1 MEQSNVTIESLLEQ
15 GQDLC
20 SLPEIY
26 IRISEMLD
34 NPRATAPQ
42 IGETVQ
48 TDPAIS
54 SRILKMVNS
63 AYYGIP
69 NKVSSISKAI
79 IILGRERLKQILIGS
94 VLGSIFTSIN
104 NEAFSM
110 QSFWEHSIKTAI
122 IAREL
127 ANQGHDIE
135 EPDVMFTAGLLHDI
149 GRLIIA
155 DNLPDIN
162 RQIDELTERNR
173 IDRAQAEFQ
182 LLGFTHAEL
191 GAALMRKWG
200 FPDLLVSCTADHH
213 GSEHSGEFAQA
224 ARLVYLSNQLSQ
236 HVPPIDE
243 NETLDILSNIPRWE
257 TANRLPGQI
266 SIACQLADDLVFEVM
281 ESLGMVNME
290 ISAD

>member
-1 MEQSNVTIESLLEQ
+1 MQQSKITIESLIEQ

-26 IRISEMLD
+26 IRVSEMLD
-34 NPRATAPQ
+34 NPTATAPQ

-63 AYYGIP
+63 AYYGLP
-69 NKVSSISKAI
+69 NQVSSISKAI

-104 NEAFSM
+104 NDGFSM
-110 QSFWEHSIKTAI
+110 TTFWQHSIKTAI

-127 ANQGHDIE
+127 ALQGDDIDE
-135 EPDVMFTAGLLHDI
+135 QDAMFTAGLLHDI

-155 DNLPDIN
+155 DTLPDIN
-162 RQIDELTERNR
+162 IQIDELAERKR
-173 IDRAQAEFQ
+173 LDRAEAESQ
-182 LLGFTHAEL
+182 ILGFTHADL

-200 FPDLLVSCTADHH
+200 FPELLICCTGDHH
-213 GSEHSGEFAQA
+213 RPEHTGEYAQP
-224 ARLVYLSNQLSQ
+224 ARMIYLSNQLSQ
-236 HVPPIDE
+236 YVPPIDE
-243 NETLDILSNIPRWE
+243 NETRDMLSRIPHWE
-257 TANRLPGQI
+257 SAARQPAQI
-266 SIACQLADDLVFEVM
+266 SIACQLADDLVFDVM
-281 ESLGMVNME
+281 DSLGMVNME

>member
-1 MEQSNVTIESLLEQ
+1 MKHSNITIESLIEQ

-26 IRISEMLD
+26 IRVSEMLD
-34 NPRATAPQ
+34 NPSATAPQ

-63 AYYGIP
+63 AYYGLP
-69 NKVSSISKAI
+69 NQVSSISKAI

-94 VLGSIFTSIN
+94 VLGGIFTSIN

-110 QSFWEHSIKTAI
+110 SKFWQHSIKTAI

-127 ANQGHDIE
+127 AIQGNDVE
-135 EPDVMFTAGLLHDI
+135 EQDAMFTAGLLHDI

-155 DNLPDIN
+155 DNLPEIN
-162 RQIDELTERNR
+162 IEIDELAERSR
-173 IDRAQAEFQ
+173 IDRAQAEYQ
-182 LLGFTHAEL
+182 IIGFTHADL
-191 GAALMRKWG
+191 GAALMRQWG
-200 FPDLLVSCTADHH
+200 FPELLIYCTGEHH
-213 GSEHSGEFAQA
+213 GSEHTGEFAQA

-236 HVPPIDE
+236 YIPPIDE
-243 NETLDILSNIPRWE
+243 NETLEMLSKIPHWE
-257 TANRLPGQI
+257 NAARLPGQI
-266 SIACQLADDLVFEVM
+266 SIACQLADDLVFDVM
-281 ESLGMVNME
+281 DSLGMVNME

>member
-1 MEQSNVTIESLLEQ
+1 MQQCNITIESLLER

-26 IRISEMLD
+26 IRVSEMLD

-63 AYYGIP
+63 AYYGLP
-69 NKVSSISKAI
+69 NQVSSISKAI

-104 NEAFSM
+104 NDGFSM
-110 QSFWEHSIKTAI
+110 SAFWQHSIKTAI

-127 ANQGHDIE
+127 ALQGNDIE
-135 EPDVMFTAGLLHDI
+135 EQDAMFTAGLLHDI

-162 RQIDELTERNR
+162 IQIDELAEIDRL
-173 IDRAQAEFQ
+173 DRAQAEFQ
-182 LLGFTHAEL
+182 ILGFTHADL
-191 GAALMRKWG
+191 GAALMKQWG
-200 FPDLLVSCTADHH
+200 FPELLICCTGGHH

-224 ARLVYLSNQLSQ
+224 TRLIYLSNQLSQ
-236 HVPPIDE
+236 FVPPIDE
-243 NETLDILSNIPRWE
+243 NETLEILSNIPHWE
-257 TANRLPGQI
+257 SAARLPGQI
-266 SIACQLADDLVFEVM
+266 SIACQLADDLVFDVM
-281 ESLGMVNME
+281 ESLGMVNIE

>member
-1 MEQSNVTIESLLEQ
+1 MQQSNITIESLLEK

-26 IRISEMLD
+26 IRVSEMLD

-42 IGETVQ
+42 IGEAVQ

-63 AYYGIP
+63 AYYGLP
-69 NKVSSISKAI
+69 NQVSSISKAI

-104 NEAFSM
+104 NDAFSM
-110 QSFWEHSIKTAI
+110 TTFWQHSIKTAI

-127 ANQGHDIE
+127 ALQENDVE
-135 EPDVMFTAGLLHDI
+135 EQDAMFTAGLLHDI

-162 RQIDELTERNR
+162 RQIDELAKLNR
-173 IDRAQAEFQ
+173 LDRAQAEFHI
-182 LLGFTHAEL
+182 LGFTHADL
-191 GAALMRKWG
+191 GAALMRKWA
-200 FPDLLVSCTADHH
+200 FPELLIGCTGNHH
-213 GSEHSGEFAQA
+213 QSEHSGEFAQA
-224 ARLVYLSNQLSQ
+224 ERLIYLSNQLSQ
-236 HVPPIDE
+236 YIPPIDE
-243 NETLDILSNIPRWE
+243 SETIGMLSNIPHWE
-257 TANRLPGQI
+257 SAGRLPGQI
-266 SIACQLADDLVFEVM
+266 SIACQLADDLVFDVM